1 MADYHGFSGVM
12 FYLPKYHYS
21 THARFF
27 NKSRKLKSLGAWN

>member
-12 FYLPKYHYS
+12 FYLTKYHYS

-27 NKSRKLKSLGAWN
+27 